1 MGGNEMSTQEQEL
14 SLREQVSSFGNKLL
28 AQLFETN
35 QAEVEKEGNFTERQ
49 LQEMLVLLE
58 EKKQEYHDKLSLIP
72 MVQLTKMVEETVES
86 DAKLS
91 AYMEEALGIKR
102 DKPRSMLRRLV
113 KDQLIEVILV
123 AEEIPASYTEDL
135 FDEYKF
141 SNRPSFRVFK
151 FSSPGKELGADFPK
165 RYREACE
172 EINNKKNEVHRIH
185 TKGYKFISIESLEE
199 YPEIHEL
206 RMTYQ
211 YRIDYIDPENGDAA
225 SVYGLAYSF
234 LWLDLVSGMS
244 VINAK
249 HESAIRDMQQM
260 LRVAMEQVVQDIR
273 FTEGLIERIAKM
285 DYIQRANLISSN
297 PQSANDPL
305 YVSMSHPG
313 LMHLPQ
319 FNELLQRAN
328 YELVSGY
335 YKIPLEDE
343 DQNIGEYGLGV
354 SARKGK
360 LWFPNHLSNKLIRRW
375 GVGILRR
382 LSSEIDEIRD
392 RNFAAFAE
400 IVNLDTNPISATIH
414 METRREVM
422 NQFVKNAFS
431 LVYQEKQHDYLKE
444 TNSLELIGKG
454 KGFFFPPRLFAK
466 CDCGKES
473 FIPCPRCENTD
484 YKAKGGVIYCDN
496 CDQPMADQLI
506 REYGCPDCGKT
517 GLVGSVSEALFLY
530 PNAKTYDYLWQQFE
544 HMQSL
549 ENALTYDQNELFWVY
564 QNQIWRK
571 SVPLDVE
578 IPPTALNHFRQLTPL
593 DEIGAKE
600 LEETL
605 RFLKVARGKCPFYET
620 VDDCIGC
627 QRSLTRQN
635 CIQRLLIDTA
645 RGAIFNHVDLGLG
658 DLAFEAVLAREDVKV
673 VCYGRNG
680 RRGRHE
686 YGLLTPRSTE
696 GAKLLSEMLDDH
708 KSAAFH
714 HFGVVTRTDLS
725 PDMLANLKLVSRY
738 GNKGMLLFDRD
749 ILVRLQHE
757 CLLADAFE
765 EDLPDA
771 N

>member
-1 MGGNEMSTQEQEL
+1 MEKKEL
-14 SLREQVSSFGNKLL
+14 SLVEKVCAFGNKLL
-28 AQLFETN
+28 GQLFGTTKS
-35 QAEVEKEGNFTERQ
+35 EVAKDSSFSQRQ
-49 LQEMLVLLE
+49 LEEMLVLLE
-58 EKKQEYHDKLSLIP
+58 EKKQEYQDKLSLIP
-72 MVQLTKMVEETVES
+72 MVQLSKLIDES
-86 DAKLS
+86 VKSDEKLRT
-91 AYMEEALGIKR
+91 YMEESLGIER
-102 DKPRSMLRRLV
+102 AKPRAMLRRLV
-113 KDQLIEVILV
+113 KDQLIEIILV
-123 AEEIPASYTEDL
+123 ADEIPASYTEDL

-151 FSSPGKELGADFPK
+151 FSSPGKKLPGDFAK
-165 RYREACE
+165 KFRSACQDV
-172 EINNKKNEVHRIH
+172 NQKKNDVHRIH
-185 TKGYKFISIESLEE
+185 TKGYKFISIDPLEE

-234 LWLDLVSGMS
+234 LWLDLGSGMS

-285 DYIQRANLISSN
+285 DYIRRANLVSSN
-297 PQSANDPL
+297 PTSAHDPL

-313 LMHLPQ
+313 LVHLPQ

-343 DQNIGEYGLGV
+343 DTSIGEYGLGV

-382 LSSEIDEIRD
+382 LSSEIDTIRD

-400 IVNLDTNPISATIH
+400 IVNLDSNPISASIH
-414 METRREVM
+414 METRREIM

-431 LVYQEKQHDYLKE
+431 LVYQDGDHEYLRE
-444 TNSLELIGKG
+444 TNSMDLIGKG
-454 KGFFFPPRLFAK
+454 KGFFFPPRLYAT
-466 CDCGKES
+466 CDCGHHG
-473 FIPCPRCENTD
+473 FIQCPRCGNTD
-484 YKAKGGVIYCDN
+484 YKAKGGVLYCLN
-496 CDQPMADQLI
+496 CDQPMADQI
-506 REYGCPDCGKT
+506 VSEYPCPSCGKT
-517 GLVGSVSEALFLY
+517 KLVNNVGEALYLY
-530 PNAKTYDYLWQQFE
+530 PNARTYNYLWQQFD

-549 ENALTYDQNELFWVY
+549 ENALTYDKSELFWVY
-564 QNQIWRK
+564 KNQLWRK
-571 SVPLDVE
+571 KVALDIDVE
-578 IPPTALNHFRQLTPL
+578 PTALNHFRQLTPYNEL
-593 DEIGAKE
+593 DKKE

-605 RFLKVARGKCPFYET
+605 HFLKVARGKCPFYEN

-627 QRSLTRQN
+627 QRTLTRQN
-635 CIQRLLIDTA
+635 CLQRLLVDTA
-645 RGAIFNHVDLGLG
+645 HSALYNHDELGLG
-658 DLAFEAVLAREDVKV
+658 DLAFKAVLAREDVNV

-680 RRGRHE
+680 RRGRE
-686 YGLLTPRSTE
+686 EFGLLTPRSTE

-708 KSAAFH
+708 RSDLFQI
-714 HFGVVTRTDLS
+714 FGVVTRTDLS
-725 PDMLANLKLVSRY
+725 ADMLANLKLVARY
-738 GNKGMLLFDRD
+738 GNKRMALFDRE
-749 ILVRLQHE
+749 ILARLQHE
-757 CLLADAFE
+757 CLIQEAFGDDVADA
-765 EDLPDA
+765 